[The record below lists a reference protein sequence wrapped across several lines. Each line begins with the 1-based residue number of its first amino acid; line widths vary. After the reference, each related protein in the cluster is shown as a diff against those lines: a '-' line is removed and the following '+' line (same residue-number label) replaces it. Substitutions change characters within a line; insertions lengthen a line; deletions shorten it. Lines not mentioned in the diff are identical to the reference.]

1 MRIVLLGDSHLARIT
16 ALDQIGDDVVNAAV
30 GGSVAADVHDQA
42 ASVGVGPR
50 DVAVVSVGTNDA
62 APWKQV
68 EAEEFRAQLERL
80 VESVQPY
87 RWVHVAPPGVDELRM
102 EREVDRTNELVAR
115 YQRIGGV
122 VLAESGAGAEL
133 VDTPRVIARLG
144 SEAFVDDG
152 VHLSAAGY
160 SLLVPAIADAV
171 EDALG

>member
-16 ALDQIGDDVVNAAV
+16 DDLDRIGDDVVNAAV
-30 GGSVAADVHDQA
+30 GGSVAADVLAQA
-42 ASVGVGPR
+42 DAVGVGPR

-68 EAEEFRAQLERL
+68 DPDDFRAQLERL
-80 VESVQPY
+80 VEQVQPY

-122 VLAESGAGAEL
+122 VLGDAGAEL
-133 VDTPRVIARLG
+133 VDTPRVLSRLG

-160 SLLVPAIADAV
+160 ALLVPAIADAV
-171 EDALG
+171 EDAVG